1 MSLPNY
7 LAKIKSS
14 GVYRFVWDKSVVPP
28 QTAETLRLVVGYS
41 EKGPFNTPVYITS
54 VSEFTTIFGN
64 ISKRQE
70 RKGCFFHRSA
80 IQALASGP
88 ILALNLKPFN
98 SESIKYAA
106 LDASTATVTPT
117 PKTVKEI
124 YDTNRFWKLDAD
136 QLPAKLGGEKFI
148 YITSTDSKE
157 TSCSYFMRKW
167 KGASSQYGI
176 TLRQWYT
183 NMNVEM
189 PEYLEAIQD
198 NMLSDYFAEI
208 YVFKGQFTNALC
220 EAPDG
225 VLNKYF
231 KQSPGKSKD
240 GVKALDSIELNP
252 DYKDIFEQP
261 ADALTALANDPN
273 SNLIGIYRGCLI
285 PYFKDGNGNYAALD
299 LDFNQD
305 YDKHKMLMKLSEA
318 ALEQATDGEA
328 LNKLLVPADDWAGSK
343 TPIYLEGYTYT
354 TILKTTS
361 GNDLQN
367 KVYGMLTSEQGIRI
381 ALTNRVDVEYHYIV
395 DTFASYVN
403 GGTYKAMLA
412 SLAKDK
418 DNAFAIINFPSM
430 DELIAHGQVSDL
442 NGKITEKLVKK
453 FALPGE
459 SEGASWCAYFTPVM
473 FAEGAVK
480 YIVPSA
486 ALVSNNFM
494 NKWGARQPYYIVA
507 GPNYGVLSYTGLIG
521 PDYNYGRADLDVLEP
536 YGVNVSIYVPR
547 RGTYINSNQTAK
559 QLPVSALSKINVRE
573 LVIYLQNEI
582 EFMLQGY
589 QWELNTVALRD
600 TIETKAD
607 TILEN
612 IKDNGGIYAYT
623 AVCDETNNTPEIIDN
638 EMIVLD
644 IEIEPARGA
653 GKMVQTLTIH
663 KTGGITSR

>member
-28 QTAETLRLVVGYS
+28 QAAETLRLVVGYS

-54 VSEFTTIFGN
+54 VSEFITIFGN

-98 SESIKYAA
+98 SEEVKYAA
-106 LDASTATVTPT
+106 LDASTATVTPAT
-117 PKTVKEI
+117 KTIKTI

-136 QLPAKLGGEKFI
+136 QLPSKLGGEKFI
-148 YITSTDSKE
+148 YITATDSKE

-167 KGASSQYGI
+167 KDASSQYGL

-189 PEYLEAIQD
+189 PEYLETIQD

-225 VLNKYF
+225 VLHNYF

-240 GVKALDSIELNP
+240 GVKVLNSIELDP
-252 DYKDIFEQP
+252 DYKDIFDQP

-285 PYFKDGNGNYAALD
+285 PYFRDGNGNYAALD

-305 YDKHKMLMKLSEA
+305 YDKHKMLMKLNEA
-318 ALEQATDGEA
+318 ALEQATSGEA
-328 LNKLLVPADDWAGSK
+328 LNELLVPTDDWVGSK
-343 TPIYLEGYTYT
+343 TPLYLEGYNYT
-354 TILKTTS
+354 TIGKPVA
-361 GNDLQN
+361 GNDLQE
-367 KVYGMLTSEQGIRI
+367 KVYGMLISEQGIRI
-381 ALTNRVDVEYHYIV
+381 ALTNRVDVEYHYII
-395 DTFASYVN
+395 DTFASYI
-403 GGTYKAMLA
+403 GGDKYKTMLA
-412 SLAKDK
+412 ALAKDK

-430 DELIAHGQVSDL
+430 DELINKGGISDL
-442 NGKITEKLVKK
+442 NGKITEALVKK

-459 SEGASWCAYFTPVM
+459 ADGASWAGYFTPVT
-473 FAEGAVK
+473 FADGAIK

-600 TIETKAD
+600 TIETKAK
-607 TILEN
+607 TILDN
-612 IKDNGGIYAYT
+612 IKDNGGIYAST

-638 EMIVLD
+638 EMVVLD
-644 IEIEPARGA
+644 IEIEPSRGA
-653 GKMVQTLTIH
+653 GKMIQTLTIH